1 MGKKGS
7 KKINRR
13 LKRSARKTVGVL
25 TLIMAIIVAAIPTP
39 SASAVGGSED
49 DKKEEN
55 RVPAPTYPTS
65 DIPEENIVEL
75 EPNTTDKNTY
85 KAQLI
90 YKSGEY
96 YYLYNI
102 FDYYLYIEKGS
113 TNSHGCI
120 SAYDNSYVPEGGVLK
135 IPQQVKYGYP
145 SYKKEAVLSWFET
158 NKDTKLD
165 TSSQN
170 NEMALYYPDEWKAYE
185 ENKAAWARWNSMT
198 EDEQKKKP
206 GEKPT
211 ETIDMPSHT
220 IGEFLIANGTDW
232 SDAGSRY
239 FCSHQNNLNI
249 KDNQG
254 YMLVEVIDGNKSTG
268 NHAEVVYMPCNVGG
282 NIGDGI
288 EEEENYSD
296 NFYVPT
302 ENTCEIRYI
311 GDNAFK
317 EATSIEELFIPD
329 YITIIGNDAFS
340 DCSNIRKITAWSGT
354 IGNRAF
360 KNCAALQE
368 VTLGP
373 RVTQIGTE
381 CFYGCKSLK
390 EIVFPDSVGRVGFGA
405 FAACSDLEK
414 VDMSGINVDT
424 ALAAYSFF
432 DCPSI
437 NSVSFGRN
445 TKSIGEA
452 AFALPKETTL
462 RNTRWTDI
470 TFPDS
475 AAELGDYV
483 LYGRGN
489 IKSVVM
495 PSAYG
500 SNRTPATKLGS
511 GFFGNCFQLEYVEFP
526 DNEAG
531 SCGYVTFDTNAF
543 LDVVSEDFYIRGPKL
558 NGNRTTASPRESA
571 WKAGITYVFKEKVG
585 GQYVDQYEVS
595 TGTYRFAVDTNGVLT
610 DCTLLNEDKW
620 KDGWVD
626 ADGNE
631 VPGGLIEVP
640 AAVGPKTVTGIGP
653 DCFNDDNIKKN
664 LQELRIA
671 DGSQVKS
678 IAAHAFEGY
687 PKLKIV
693 YIGDSI
699 NEIGDSA
706 FADCNQL
713 ETVVFSTP
721 SGGYQNFKIGSNAFS
736 TGSKKLMFYGDIVK
750 GYAPFDWAMSQDNW
764 MDAGKLLRVC
774 YSSGTPEHPNLK
786 VLLDNHT
793 NLVTLVGYPHYE
805 DLDEDTRTRYELYL
819 TGSANP
825 EDTQLSAVQ
834 KECVNNVFDIVIP
847 EGIESIDVKGFLTD
861 SNDNANNAAAYMSDK
876 YYGSYFRDGLFNG
889 YYGNEGS
896 GTDQYEYPSAER
908 NEYEQ
913 EPRGNDRI
921 HTITMYSVKFLP
933 DRAFE
938 SCENLNAVALGSA
951 MEDIGTAP
959 FTGCRNL
966 TSVGGNSKYPCEN
979 GIIYETNDTGL
990 TIVEC
995 LPARGG
1001 AVGQPSVNAVTDSK
1015 ISQVTK
1021 INEGAFENCA
1031 YVMNV
1036 DFTTATKL
1044 TQVPKSCFKGA
1055 ERLMTVLLPEA
1066 VDDIR
1071 EEAFA
1076 ETKYLSVTI
1085 PAIEVDIADNAFRN
1099 AETVILRS
1107 YEDSAVE
1114 NYAARKDYNFEPIGR
1129 KHRVQFWDS
1138 DGTAIP
1144 IVNEDGTKT
1153 TVQYVEHGR
1162 AAQEPE
1168 HPEGR
1173 DGYVFDKW
1181 DKPFT
1186 NVTSDMVIIATYKWG
1201 YPDTSP
1207 GVLPNTSPGA
1217 SGNGNNGTPTPTPN
1231 GTPAPGSG
1239 TPGAGTPGAG
1249 TPGASNNDQNS
1260 NQRYR
1265 LTVQNGSGSGTY
1277 TAGTTVVITADAPPS
1292 GQRFD
1297 RWTSIANDFNITSA
1311 TSSITTITMPSH
1323 DMTIVANYTSGSG
1336 SSNGNNGNSTNISSN
1351 TNGNGN
1357 SGGTTVDITKPGIS
1371 NTDVA
1376 SATVEG
1382 STDNYVV
1389 KITDTAEARA
1399 AVEAALINEYG
1410 TLDNLRYFAMDISL
1424 YDSTGTVKITDTSNL
1439 AVNITMPIPDEL
1451 RLYAGNNQVAGVV
1464 NGNVLDKLSPRFTTI
1479 NGIPCI
1485 SFTATHFSP
1494 YTVYVDTS
1502 NLSAGVSDSTP
1513 KTGDMIH
1520 PKWFL
1525 AVALACISFI
1535 LLLKKDKKQANVKAA

>member
-1 MGKKGS
+1 MGKKGL

-13 LKRSARKTVGVL
+13 IKRSARKTVGVL

-39 SASAVGGSED
+39 SARAVGGTED

-55 RVPAPTYPTS
+55 RIPAPAYPTS
-65 DIPEENIVEL
+65 NIPEEDIVDL
-75 EPNTTDKNTY
+75 SPNAADKKTY
-85 KAQLI
+85 EAQLI
-90 YKSGEY
+90 YKSGDY

-102 FDYYLYIEKGS
+102 FEYYLYIERGS

-120 SAYDNSYVPEGGVLK
+120 SAYDNSYVPEGGKLE

-145 SYKKEAVLSWFET
+145 SYKKADVLDYFEQ
-158 NKDTKLD
+158 NKDTVLS

-170 NEMALYYPDEWKAYE
+170 NEMELYYPDEWKAYE
-185 ENKAAWARWNSMT
+185 ENQAAWAKWNSMT
-198 EDEQKKKP
+198 TEQQDRNP
-206 GEKPT
+206 NDKPT
-211 ETIDMPSHT
+211 ETIPMPQHT
-220 IGEFLIANGTDW
+220 LGEFLISNGTDW
-232 SDAGSRY
+232 SDGGSRY
-239 FCSHQNNLNI
+239 FCSHQADLNI
-249 KDNQG
+249 RDNQG
-254 YMLVEVIDGNKSTG
+254 YMLVEVIDGNKSSG

-282 NIGDGI
+282 DIGDGMDSTK
-288 EEEENYSD
+288 NYSG

-311 GDNAFK
+311 GDDAFK
-317 EATSIEELFIPD
+317 GATSIEELVIPD

-381 CFYGCKSLK
+381 CFYGCNSLK

-405 FAACSDLEK
+405 FAACSDLER
-414 VDMSGINVDT
+414 VDMSGINVNT
-424 ALAAYSFF
+424 ALADYCFF

-437 NSVSFGRN
+437 DSVSFGRN

-452 AFALPKETTL
+452 AFAIPEETTL
-462 RNTRWTDI
+462 RGTNWTEI
-470 TFPDS
+470 TLPDS

-526 DNEAG
+526 DNSAG

-558 NGNRTTASPRESA
+558 NGNRTTASPRESSWA
-571 WKAGITYVFKEKVG
+571 AGITYVFKENG
-585 GQYVDQYEVS
+585 VDQYEVS
-595 TGTYRFAVDTNGVLT
+595 TGTYRFAVDANGVLT
-610 DCTLLNEDKW
+610 DCTLLDKTKW
-620 KDGWVD
+620 E
-626 ADGNE
+626 ADGSE
-631 VPGGLIEVP
+631 IEIP
-640 AAVGPKTVTGIGP
+640 PTVGPKTVTGIGP
-653 DCFNDDNIKKN
+653 DCFNDEDIKDNLKVLK
-664 LQELRIA
+664 IA
-671 DGSQVKS
+671 DGGAVAS
-678 IAAHAFEGY
+678 IADRAFEGY
-687 PKLKIV
+687 PKLEIV

-699 NEIGDSA
+699 NEIGTSA
-706 FADCNQL
+706 FENCNKLQ
-713 ETVVFSTP
+713 TVVFSTP
-721 SGGYQNFKIGSNAFS
+721 RGGYQNFKIGPNAFS
-736 TGSKKLMFYGDIVK
+736 TGSDKLIFYGDIVE
-750 GYAPFDWAMSQDNW
+750 GYAPFDWAMSEDNW

-774 YSSGTPEHPNLK
+774 YSSGTPENPNLK
-786 VLLDNHT
+786 VLLDNNT
-793 NLVTLVGYPHYE
+793 NLVTLVGYPHYDE
-805 DLDEDTRTRYELYL
+805 LDEETRTRYEAYL
-819 TGSANP
+819 TGASNP
-825 EDTQLSAVQ
+825 EDTQLTAEQ
-834 KECVNNVFDIVIP
+834 QECLDNVLSIVIP
-847 EGIESIDVKGFLTD
+847 AGVESIDVKGFLMD
-861 SNDNANNAAAYMSDK
+861 SNANRSNANAYMSNDK
-876 YYGSYFRDGLFNG
+876 YFGTYSSDGLFNG
-889 YYGNEGS
+889 YYGDIGS
-896 GTDQYEYPSAER
+896 GTNQREYPEGS
-908 NEYEQ
+908 EYEQ
-913 EPRGNDRI
+913 EAKGNDRI
-921 HTITMYSVKFLP
+921 QTVTMSTVKYLP

-938 SCENLNAVALGSA
+938 SCENLQVVVLGEA
-951 MEDIGTAP
+951 MEDVGTAP

-966 TSVGGNSKYPCEN
+966 TSVGGNSKYPCDN
-979 GIIYETNDTGL
+979 GIIYEKNDTGL

-995 LPARGG
+995 LPARGS
-1001 AVGQPSVNAVTDSK
+1001 AVGSPSVNATTDPNLPNVT
-1015 ISQVTK
+1015 Q

-1044 TQVPKSCFKGA
+1044 TQIPRSCFKGA
-1055 ERLMTVLLPEA
+1055 ERLMTVLLPES
-1066 VDDIR
+1066 VNKIW

-1076 ETKYLSVTI
+1076 DTRYLSVTI
-1085 PAIEVDIADNAFRN
+1085 PAVEVDIADDAFED
-1099 AETVILRS
+1099 AETVVLRS
-1107 YEDSAVE
+1107 YKNSTVE
-1114 NYAARKDYNFEPIGR
+1114 RYANRKNHTFEEIGR
-1129 KHRVQFWDS
+1129 KYRVQFWDY
-1138 DGTAIP
+1138 DGTVIP
-1144 IVNEDGTKT
+1144 IKNEDGTET
-1153 TVQYVEHGR
+1153 AVQYVEHGR

-1168 HPEGR
+1168 APTGR
-1173 DGYVFDKW
+1173 TDGYIFDKW
-1181 DKPFT
+1181 DKSFT
-1186 NVTSDMVIIATYKWG
+1186 NVTSDLVIIATYKWG
-1201 YPDTSP
+1201 YPNTSP

-1217 SGNGNNGTPTPTPN
+1217 SGGNNNGTPTPGP
-1231 GTPAPGSG
+1231 GTPGAGTPGAGTPGAG

-1249 TPGASNNDQNS
+1249 TPGASNNNQNS
-1260 NQRYR
+1260 NQRYK
-1265 LTVQNGSGSGTY
+1265 LTVENGTGDGTY
-1277 TAGTTVVITADAPPS
+1277 LAGTTVVITADAPPS

-1336 SSNGNNGNSTNISSN
+1336 SSSGNNGNSTNVSSN

-1371 NTDVA
+1371 DTDVA

-1479 NGIPCI
+1479 NGVPCI